1 MGDISPTRW
10 SGVMPDR
17 KRIHTG
23 CRLLLIIELALFIFM
38 IAGTHG
44 LIVPLDKPTTTD
56 FVSFYAAG
64 SLAASA
70 TPELAY
76 NADAHR
82 AAEEQTTAA
91 GISYNFFYYPPTFLL
106 LCAALAH
113 LPYLVAFLLFET
125 ATLCLYLFVACRILG
140 ERGWAVIVPLLAFA
154 PVLWTLGLGQNSLL
168 TAALFGAG
176 TLLVDRR
183 PVTAGILFGAL
194 CYKPQFALLLPVAL
208 AAGRR
213 WHALWAVL
221 ASAVVL
227 SLLSVAVFGWQ
238 TWDDFIIAA
247 AGSSAVYITGRV
259 PFSGYINPLG
269 AVRELGGA
277 PNIAYAVQ
285 VVATLTG
292 ALLVALVWRRDFPL
306 PLRAATLSSAAL
318 VAAPLVLFYDL
329 TLGAVATLWLIRAD
343 GEYRL
348 AEWQKVTLAVLFLLS
363 LTPRILAEAL
373 HFPVGSC
380 IALALLALVAAQG
393 LRSMASVRTR
403 AMAEP
408 AGDSRREILGPS
420 YSAIGDSGV
429 ATRNVFFVDRR
440 SSLLS
445 SVASPDCR
453 SRRLG

>member
-1 MGDISPTRW
+1 MLLPPLSSVPWRGRDEVPGTAYLFRCPRPHLPSTMADISPTCR

-17 KRIHTG
+17 KHIYSG
-23 CRLLLIIELALFIFM
+23 CGLLLIIELAVFIFM

-44 LIVPLDKPTTTD
+44 LIVPLKESATTD

-64 SLAASA
+64 SLAVSGS
-70 TPELAY
+70 PQLAY

-91 GISYNFFYYPPTFLL
+91 GITYNFFYYPPTFLL

-125 ATLCLYLFVACRILG
+125 VTLCLYLFAACRILG
-140 ERGWAVIVPLLAFA
+140 EPGRAVIVPLLAFA

-183 PVTAGILFGAL
+183 PVTAGLLFGVL
-194 CYKPQFALLLPVAL
+194 CYKPQFALLVPVAL
-208 AAGRR
+208 AAGKR
-213 WHALWAVL
+213 WLALWAVL
-221 ASAVVL
+221 ASAVAL
-227 SLLSVAVFGWQ
+227 SLLSLALFGWQ
-238 TWDDFIIAA
+238 TWHDFIIAA
-247 AGSSAVYITGRV
+247 AGSSAIYMTGRV
-259 PFSGYINPLG
+259 PFTGYINPLG

-285 VVATLTG
+285 TGAILTG
-292 ALLVALVWRRDFPL
+292 ALLVALVWRRGLPL
-306 PLRAATLSSAAL
+306 PLRAATLSSATL

-329 TLGAVATLWLIRAD
+329 TLGAVAALWLIRAD

-363 LTPRILAEAL
+363 LAPRISAEAL

-380 IALALLALVAAQG
+380 IALALLTLVAARA
-393 LRSMASVRTR
+393 LESMASLGTH

-408 AGDSRREILGPS
+408 AGDSRREIVRP
-420 YSAIGDSGV
+420 SAI
-429 ATRNVFFVDRR
+429 
-440 SSLLS
+440 
-445 SVASPDCR
+445 
-453 SRRLG
+453 